1 MCVHMVNVW
10 LSGDN
15 LRDQSLSSTLFDAG
29 AFFVLHCI
37 HQTSCLTRFQNPPA
51 STSHFILGA
60 LGLQKTVLLCLA
72 LCRFRGFEVWS
83 WCLHSKFF
91 IHWSVYSVL
100 NTATFLYTYIFE
112 CIWSWK
118 SSLLFASWTA
128 PLNLRGWLHDFWMH
142 FYMYSIFRILEF
154 SLLAH

>member
-1 MCVHMVNVW
+1 MCVHMVDVW

-15 LRDQSLSSTLFDAG
+15 LRDQSLSSTLFDVG

-72 LCRFRGFEVWS
+72 LCRFWGFEVWS
-83 WCLHSKFF
+83 
-91 IHWSVYSVL
+91 
-100 NTATFLYTYIFE
+100 
-112 CIWSWK
+112 
-118 SSLLFASWTA
+118 
-128 PLNLRGWLHDFWMH
+128 
-142 FYMYSIFRILEF
+142 
-154 SLLAH
+154 